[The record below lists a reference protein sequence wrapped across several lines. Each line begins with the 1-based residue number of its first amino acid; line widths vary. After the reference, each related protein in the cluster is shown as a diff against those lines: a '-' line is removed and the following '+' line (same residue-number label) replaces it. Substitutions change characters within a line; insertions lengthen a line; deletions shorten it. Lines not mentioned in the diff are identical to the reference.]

1 MTIRWYLL
9 PMEQNAAGTAHG
21 PRYFEWRFDPD
32 PPGLTSPK
40 SYIDYG
46 LIDQCMLV
54 SDITSADHTSLTS
67 HADVLSIPINLDNK
81 LTATAVTAAHD
92 YLEGIGTPAE
102 WVSTTYTYR
111 QVLRVVAGCFLY
123 LQRVTALLGRS
134 ITLTGGTLDL
144 QVQNIPTDIRA
155 AMAQAANEM
164 GYDYSTVTG
173 TTTVRQILKAMAQA
187 WGTTA
192 INFGLATL

>member
-9 PMEQNAAGTAHG
+9 PIERNNNNEQRG

-54 SDITSADHTSLTS
+54 SDISSADHTSLTA
-67 HADVLSIPINLDNK
+67 HADVLAIPVNLDNN
-81 LTATAVTAAHD
+81 LTAAAVTSARN
-92 YLEGIGTPAE
+92 YLEGIGMPAD
-102 WVSTTYTYR
+102 WVSTSYTYR
-111 QVLRVVAGCFLY
+111 QVLRVVAGCFLFM
-123 LQRVTALLGRS
+123 QRVTAILGRS

-144 QVQNIPTDIRA
+144 QVQNIPADIRA
-155 AMAQAANEM
+155 ALAQAADEL
-164 GYDYSTVTG
+164 GYDYSGVTG
-173 TTTVRQILKAMAQA
+173 TTTVRQILRAMAQA
-187 WGTTA
+187 WGTSS